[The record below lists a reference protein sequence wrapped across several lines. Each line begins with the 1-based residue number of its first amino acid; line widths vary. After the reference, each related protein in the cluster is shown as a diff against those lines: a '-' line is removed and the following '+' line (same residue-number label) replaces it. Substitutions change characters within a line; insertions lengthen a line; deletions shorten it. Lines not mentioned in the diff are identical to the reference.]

1 MAIVEYQVTDTPL
14 WRRWIGKNSSYDS
27 GWRSA
32 ESSSGSVDNYTYYWF
47 RMARIVSSSDSIP
60 MAVKSLHWQA
70 NCTKN
75 EYREVTFT
83 FYDGDPF
90 NGGLPYKTVTQGLDG
105 TGTLIV
111 DADIEREFPTGEF
124 YCRLSWEYGFES
136 TPIPQ
141 VTAELHLQ
149 TPDVTLVSPLDTSV
163 DGADYVYFRY
173 QTDYHGLS
181 PASGLRAGI
190 QWRTEDGEWN
200 SIMSNYNPS
209 SENTVTA
216 SIGIFPE
223 GKIIWRTRGQAQY
236 AGAGEFAEGEFTV
249 AYERP
254 QISIIKPV
262 GEVDGSTKIQF
273 EWASQTPSGK
283 AGNYVEIDYSYDQ
296 ESWENLTSGG
306 RAASEHNHTYE
317 SNWRI
322 FNPGVVYYRIREK
335 VYKGNYGEYAYGS
348 FTALESVPYVS
359 ELKPNGKY
367 QDKSAP
373 INLTW
378 YASISY
384 GAIAGSELEYD
395 LSDGQGW
402 RSLGTVTGS
411 DKSYTVPA
419 NTFPAVAYTD
429 NAQRTG
435 GIRIRVR
442 SKNAY
447 SSWAE
452 ASFTTVDAPTTAR
465 PASPANGASKS
476 ERQSITFQ
484 WYTSNITGSNPSGAD
499 LQYRYAD
506 DTWQTL
512 GHVDGNEK
520 TFTAEPDT
528 FIGAVVYWRVRA
540 YNQDGIA
547 GDWSSEAYFSTIDA
561 PSVSTPISPSGT
573 IEDTDSDLVFRWSTS
588 STSGSTP
595 TGADLQYSYDGITW
609 LVLGHTDGTTQLT
622 VSGGRIHAGTVQWQV
637 RSYNRNG
644 TPGAWSASA
653 TFVAHAAPRILD
665 LITDDKPFT
674 TFTWQA
680 TDQRDYHI
688 VIDDDLVI
696 GPVFDEVKTYQ
707 LTDYLEDGLHTVKIR
722 VQNEMSVWSEW
733 AETQFQVLNIPDG
746 EIELQGSWDI
756 DADLFWEDQAADA
769 EYMVYRDGGLI
780 GKTHSKAFAD
790 RVVLGEHRYH
800 VIRRLSDGCYSI
812 SNTVSG
818 SMSTR
823 LTRVAP
829 LVGGEWLALVK
840 SENAKRSERFTRRR
854 KVAYHHF
861 SGNKFPTPE
870 IGDQEEL
877 IGEYDAAWMHTEEGA
892 KILDSLVG
900 QAIIVK
906 SRSGKVIIGVLEG
919 YTSGDKK
926 HFSGFTFDLKQMDW
940 EDYVCDI

>member
-1 MAIVEYQVTDTPL
+1 MATWVKTIIGEANEYIPSCTGEWGNWVNLPSPNI
-14 WRRWIGKNSSYDS
+14 RVANGMNSLLK
-27 GWRSA
+27 
-32 ESSSGSVDNYTYYWF
+32 VD
-47 RMARIVSSSDSIP
+47 
-60 MAVKSLHWQA
+60 
-70 NCTKN
+70 KN
-75 EYREVTFT
+75 EYARYSLLKVSFTCRHTGPFMVSLCANQPAESTSSSISRSSSRSQYLSGGSSSSMAEDVVTFDYGSPT
-83 FYDGDPF
+83 FTNNPIYIAFENRGTVHANILFDDISVSFLIDDTPPIAKAITPTSDDGYTRYNYQATHFRVDSNQASAVPFTQCQIQCSYDNNDWS
-90 NGGLPYKTVTQGLDG
+90 D
-105 TGTLIV
+105 LIV
-111 DADIEREFPTGEF
+111 NQIVSPQRYYATYDVPAYTFHGGTVYWRCRVKTDYSDWGEWAYESF
-124 YCRLSWEYGFES
+124 VAVENKVYISSCALSGPFSRYKDSTKPLIFSWEVRADDNRG
-136 TPIPQ
+136 
-141 VTAELHLQ
+141 VTIN
-149 TPDVTLVSPLDTSV
+149 
-163 DGADYVYFRY
+163 GAR
-173 QTDYHGLS
+173 
-181 PASGLRAGI
+181 
-190 QWRTEDGEWN
+190 
-200 SIMSNYNPS
+200 
-209 SENTVTA
+209 
-216 SIGIFPE
+216 
-223 GKIIWRTRGQAQY
+223 
-236 AGAGEFAEGEFTV
+236 
-249 AYERP
+249 
-254 QISIIKPV
+254 
-262 GEVDGSTKIQF
+262 
-273 EWASQTPSGK
+273 
-283 AGNYVEIDYSYDQ
+283 
-296 ESWENLTSGG
+296 
-306 RAASEHNHTYE
+306 
-317 SNWRI
+317 
-322 FNPGVVYYRIREK
+322 
-335 VYKGNYGEYAYGS
+335 
-348 FTALESVPYVS
+348 
-359 ELKPNGKY
+359 
-367 QDKSAP
+367 
-373 INLTW
+373 
-378 YASISY
+378 ISY
-384 GAIAGSELEYD
+384 SLDYETWIE
-395 LSDGQGW
+395 
-402 RSLGTVTGS
+402 LGTVEGETS
-411 DKSYTVPA
+411 QFTIPA
-419 NTFPAVAYTD
+419 NTFPDVAFDPAKGDSYPY
-429 NAQRTG
+429 G
-435 GIRIRVR
+435 GIVVKADVYNGNGVPNT
-442 SKNAY
+442 SNGKTFFY
-447 SSWAE
+447 
-452 ASFTTVDAPTTAR
+452 TAD
-465 PASPANGASKS
+465 SPISIVSVSPKNGASAVETS
-476 ERQSITFQ
+476 PITFYFTTNNAISTPPKDVDIRWKTIDSEWQ
-484 WYTSNITGSNPSGAD
+484 YLEHLADSMTPGTGGGNPLANTVVIP
-499 LQYRYAD
+499 A
-506 DTWQTL
+506 
-512 GHVDGNEK
+512 N
-520 TFTAEPDT
+520 TFPV
-528 FIGAVVYWRVRA
+528 AVIYYQVRA
-540 YNQDGIA
+540 YNQDDIA

-696 GPVFDEVKTYQ
+696 GPVLDEVKTYQ

-756 DADLFWEDQAADA
+756 DADLFWEDQATDA

-780 GKTHSKAFAD
+780 GKTHSKAFSD

-919 YTSGDKK
+919 YTSGEKK

>member
-1 MAIVEYQVTDTPL
+1 MSEFHIITNPQMQRSSVYYTSSAWATFTWVYYDTEVSFGGASCGIYKFDLGVSGLITQSIKLDITRRGGSGVNVSLLLYDHEASPRQVNNKSGALKEYVLDNEGRFEINFSDLSISGRYLYIGAMFAQV
-14 WRRWIGKNSSYDS
+14 
-27 GWRSA
+27 
-32 ESSSGSVDNYTYYWF
+32 NYLTIHG
-47 RMARIVSSSDSIP
+47 M
-60 MAVKSLHWQA
+60 
-70 NCTKN
+70 
-75 EYREVTFT
+75 EVTT
-83 FYDGDPF
+83 
-90 NGGLPYKTVTQGLDG
+90 NQQAPY
-105 TGTLIV
+105 
-111 DADIEREFPTGEF
+111 
-124 YCRLSWEYGFES
+124 
-136 TPIPQ
+136 
-141 VTAELHLQ
+141 
-149 TPDVTLVSPLDTSV
+149 
-163 DGADYVYFRY
+163 
-173 QTDYHGLS
+173 
-181 PASGLRAGI
+181 I
-190 QWRTEDGEWN
+190 Q
-200 SIMSNYNPS
+200 NY
-209 SENTVTA
+209 
-216 SIGIFPE
+216 
-223 GKIIWRTRGQAQY
+223 K
-236 AGAGEFAEGEFTV
+236 
-249 AYERP
+249 
-254 QISIIKPV
+254 
-262 GEVDGSTKIQF
+262 
-273 EWASQTPSGK
+273 
-283 AGNYVEIDYSYDQ
+283 
-296 ESWENLTSGG
+296 L
-306 RAASEHNHTYE
+306 
-317 SNWRI
+317 
-322 FNPGVVYYRIREK
+322 
-335 VYKGNYGEYAYGS
+335 
-348 FTALESVPYVS
+348 
-359 ELKPNGKY
+359 NGKY
-367 QDKSAP
+367 DIYQDRTSP
-373 INLTW
+373 IVLTW
-378 YASISY
+378 DQIYSDITVTHSDIQYALPSD
-384 GAIAGSELEYD
+384 YD
-395 LSDGQGW
+395 TWIDI
-402 RSLGTVTGS
+402 GTVQGDSTT
-411 DKSYTVPA
+411 YTIPA
-419 NTFPAVAYTD
+419 NTFPAIAGTSTSKPYGGIKLRAIAYNINGIASNDGNYRAFVTVD
-429 NAQRTG
+429 SAIEVRDTSPKWGASADETKPISFSITTANNLSHMPPSDADMRWKTGDGEWQYLNHLADSMTPGTG
-435 GIRIRVR
+435 GG
-442 SKNAY
+442 NPLAN
-447 SSWAE
+447 
-452 ASFTTVDAPTTAR
+452 TVVI
-465 PASPANGASKS
+465 PAN
-476 ERQSITFQ
+476 TF
-484 WYTSNITGSNPSGAD
+484 P
-499 LQYRYAD
+499 
-506 DTWQTL
+506 
-512 GHVDGNEK
+512 
-520 TFTAEPDT
+520 
-528 FIGAVVYWRVRA
+528 GAVIFYQVRA
-540 YNQDGIA
+540 YNQDGVA

-622 VSGGRIHAGTVQWQV
+622 VSGGIIHAGTVQWQV

-665 LITDDKPFT
+665 LITDGKPFT

-756 DADLFWEDQAADA
+756 DADLFWEDQATDA

-892 KILDSLVG
+892 EILDSLVG